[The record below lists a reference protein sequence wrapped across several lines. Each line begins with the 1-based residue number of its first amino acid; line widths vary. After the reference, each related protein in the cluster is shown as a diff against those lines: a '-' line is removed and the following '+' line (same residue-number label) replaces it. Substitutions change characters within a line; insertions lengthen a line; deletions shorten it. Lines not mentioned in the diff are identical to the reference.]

1 MTQAMTQDDFDLA
14 KFIKLMK
21 MTTATTDGEALNA
34 IRMANAML
42 RRNGHDWDNL
52 LRNKITIIAD
62 PFTSI
67 PEPPKPAEPPQKP
80 TWPSQPSFYKPPP
93 SRPKPQRH
101 SGVGAAKVV
110 AYITILQR
118 SSSSLDQSEQTTL
131 NRITTEWNQY
141 IGLFNIDHDWLE
153 DTARELDLHPR
164 DVFQVQQFFDVLDLA
179 PLSQPELAKLRR
191 VKGAWINQN
200 DRLHNRDF
208 SWLDILYN
216 RHKPRTTPKGK
227 SKRLF

>member
-1 MTQAMTQDDFDLA
+1 MTQAMTQDDFDLV

-67 PEPPKPAEPPQKP
+67 PEPPKATTPPPKP
-80 TWPSQPSFYKPPP
+80 TRSSPPPFYSKPPP
-93 SRPKPQRH
+93 PKTAPPRLPWNPTNII
-101 SGVGAAKVV
+101 
-110 AYITILQR
+110 AYFAILQR
-118 SSSSLDQSEQTTL
+118 GLPSLNQQEQSIFTNIQIEWSQFAGL
-131 NRITTEWNQY
+131 ITSDY
-141 IGLFNIDHDWLE
+141 HWLE
-153 DTARELDLHPR
+153 QMARELDLHPR

-179 PLSQPELAKLRR
+179 PISTLEATMLRR
-191 VKGAWINQN
+191 VKGAWTRQN

-208 SWLDILYN
+208 NWLQSLYF
-216 RHKPRTTPKGK
+216 RHKHQTTPKGK